1 MVDEN
6 VKNRSNVK
14 LSLKT
19 KNVAGVTIPQFSLRN
34 IEEEKCFQFL
44 NLVDDNSYL
53 GITGGGQTLNITRNH
68 FKEYLKLIVEIAT
81 LQVFR
86 YKEDILSY
94 N

>member
-34 IEEEKCFQFL
+34 IEEEKCF
-44 NLVDDNSYL
+44 
-53 GITGGGQTLNITRNH
+53 
-68 FKEYLKLIVEIAT
+68 
-81 LQVFR
+81 
-86 YKEDILSY
+86 
-94 N
+94 